1 MEIEPTMPSEVE
13 EMPVKQEMKR
23 KVLTPLN
30 ITIIVALIAIVGF
43 GTFYLINSGKEV
55 DIKSSINQSHEKII
69 THADSSKQ
77 EGSNSG
83 SSSSKTS
90 STSNNKPHSKTS
102 AVDKN
107 VISGNPGLI
116 GKNGGDEPDP
126 NDEDDGDKRD
136 KKLKKA
142 SSTSGGSTEEDSED
156 DEEEEE
162 DENVDEGVYW
172 VDTKLEGNNAS
183 PLVGSARP

>member
-1 MEIEPTMPSEVE
+1 MP
-13 EMPVKQEMKR
+13 PKQEMKR
-23 KVLTPLN
+23 KILSPLN

-43 GTFYLINSGKEV
+43 GTLYLVNSGKDV
-55 DIKSSINQSHEKII
+55 DIKSSINQSHDKII
-69 THADSSKQ
+69 SNADSSKQ

-90 STSNNKPHSKTS
+90 STSNNKPNTKTS
-102 AVDKN
+102 TVDKN

-116 GKNGGDEPDP
+116 GSKNGGDEPDP

-142 SSTSGGSTEEDSED
+142 SSTSGGSTEEDSEE

-162 DENVDEGVYW
+162 DENAEEGVYW